1 LPGETLKIGGI
12 GKGSAQ
18 NSQMSNLEK
27 LQLALKSTNSSI
39 KTVSGDNSDDDDD
52 SGDETTDPLKLS
64 ILAQKK
70 KEKQAEREKL
80 LKIAREKQRE
90 VDLEKAR
97 LQAQAAYRQLKNKR
111 GGESGTKVHMG
122 TLTSTTKTIYQAGVK
137 AMRDLHSVDG
147 GIYHHG
153 R

>member
-1 LPGETLKIGGI
+1 
-12 GKGSAQ
+12 
-18 NSQMSNLEK
+18 MSNLEK
-27 LQLALKSTNSSI
+27 LQLALKTTNSSI
-39 KTVSGDNSDDDDD
+39 KTVSGDNSDGED
-52 SGDETTDPLKLS
+52 SGDETTDPLKLA

-70 KEKQAEREKL
+70 KEKQVERERL

-97 LQAQAAYRQLKNKR
+97 LQAQAAYRQLKDKR
-111 GGESGTKVHMG
+111 GGASGSRVHMG

-147 GIYHHG
+147 GVYHHG